1 MKKTTILLLLIVAAM
16 QVSAQRKFDP
26 ARFKADLHRYITVEA
41 ALTQAEAEKFFPLYD
56 EMKDKQR
63 ELHRASHAFF
73 RQNANSDAACRS
85 LIVQRDKAELQMKVI
100 EKKYHEKFLQVL
112 PPMKVYKILYAEAKF
127 HRQAFK
133 KAAQKDD

>member
-1 MKKTTILLLLIVAAM
+1 MKKTTILLLLIVAAV

-26 ARFKADLHRYITVEA
+26 ARFRADLHRYITVEA
-41 ALTQAEAEKFFPLYD
+41 ALTQAEAEKF
-56 EMKDKQR
+56 
-63 ELHRASHAFF
+63 LHRASHAFF

>member
-26 ARFKADLHRYITVEA
+26 ARFRADLHRYITVEA

-63 ELHRASHAFF
+63 ELQGKRS
-73 RQNANSDAACRS
+73 RKQLKKTTNSKS
-85 LIVQRDKAELQMKVI
+85 EI
-100 EKKYHEKFLQVL
+100 
-112 PPMKVYKILYAEAKF
+112 
-127 HRQAFK
+127 
-133 KAAQKDD
+133 

>member
-1 MKKTTILLLLIVAAM
+1 MTVAPLPHAPKSTNRYEENHDIAVAACRRHAGVGAKEIRPGKV
-16 QVSAQRKFDP
+16 QGRP
-26 ARFKADLHRYITVEA
+26 
-41 ALTQAEAEKFFPLYD
+41 FPLYD